1 MDAERDAYAQVLA
14 DKLTEAG
21 AVPAEMFTR
30 RSRIDAVAGQTA
42 ERGVRFGK
50 LETAVRERYT
60 AAHQAVVKK
69 LRIAGFS
76 VDVERYRGSGWNY
89 TVSRA

>member
-1 MDAERDAYAQVLA
+1 MTRLEAVVSPSTCSPAGAARASASRLEMDAERDAYAQVLA

-50 LETAVRERYT
+50 LETAEEWR
-60 AAHQAVVKK
+60 
-69 LRIAGFS
+69 
-76 VDVERYRGSGWNY
+76 
-89 TVSRA
+89 